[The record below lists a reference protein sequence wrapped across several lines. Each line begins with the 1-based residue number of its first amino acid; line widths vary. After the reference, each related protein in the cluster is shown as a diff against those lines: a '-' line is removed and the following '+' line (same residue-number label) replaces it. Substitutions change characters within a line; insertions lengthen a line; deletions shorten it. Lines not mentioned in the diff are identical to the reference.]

1 MWEPGFKESCKRIQK
16 YKIGV
21 LYNVII
27 ASTLDFQ
34 IPYYVQY
41 QFHKV
46 LPSVLTKAGR
56 GVPEALL
63 TQPLLLQ
70 VFNMLKMPLQ

>member
-16 YKIGV
+16 HKIGV
-21 LYNVII
+21 LYTVII

-34 IPYYVQY
+34 IPYYVHY

-46 LPSVLTKAGR
+46 LPLVLTKAAR

-70 VFNMLKMPLQ
+70 VFNKLKMPLQ